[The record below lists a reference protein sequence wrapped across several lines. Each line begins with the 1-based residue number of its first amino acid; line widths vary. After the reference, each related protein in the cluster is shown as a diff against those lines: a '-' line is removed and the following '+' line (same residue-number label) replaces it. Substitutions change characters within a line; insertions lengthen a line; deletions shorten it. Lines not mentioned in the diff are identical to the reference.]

1 MDTLLGEAAE
11 RMHAHLERAYND
23 GTSHVLHYVTARE
36 MYNIIK
42 AAEAG
47 KSGNPDDWR
56 DFELPPPPH
65 RLRAPAPATAGA
77 AAE

>member
-1 MDTLLGEAAE
+1 
-11 RMHAHLERAYND
+11 
-23 GTSHVLHYVTARE
+23 

-47 KSGNPDDWR
+47 KSGNPNDWR

-65 RLRAPAPATAGA
+65 GA
-77 AAE
+77 R